1 MIDPERKSVV
11 DNIPRLFRCLK
22 KNRNDI
28 REEPMAR
35 GRRDVRAFRI
45 VAVDVRDL
53 RNWIN

>member
-53 RNWIN
+53 RN